1 MALGSRALSAAV
13 LIAAG
18 AYQLSPLK
26 GVCLRQCRTP
36 AQFISRHW
44 RPGSSGAARL
54 GLLHG
59 AYCVGCCWM
68 LMALLFVA
76 GIMNFA
82 WITAFAAMVAV
93 EKLLPRGEWIARAT
107 GVVLIAWGV
116 ARIAG

>member
-1 MALGSRALSAAV
+1 
-13 LIAAG
+13 
-18 AYQLSPLK
+18 
-26 GVCLRQCRTP
+26 
-36 AQFISRHW
+36 
-44 RPGSSGAARL
+44 
-54 GLLHG
+54 
-59 AYCVGCCWM
+59 M

-82 WITAFAAMVAV
+82 WITAFAAIVAV